1 MFGNDH
7 LHELIQLSDYLVI
20 AAPLTPSTRNMIN
33 ESTFGY
39 TKTGQVL
46 INIGRGAIIDE
57 SALMTALSSG
67 VLKGAALDVFVE
79 EPLPSTSPFWG
90 LPNVLI
96 SPHNA
101 DQTVDFRHKS
111 VRFFCE
117 NCSRF
122 LQGEELLCVVDKKS
136 GY

>member
-1 MFGNDH
+1 MFGNDQ
-7 LHELIQLSDYLVI
+7 LHEIIQLSDYLVI
-20 AAPLTPSTRNMIN
+20 AAPLTPATQNMIN
-33 ESTFGY
+33 ESTFVH
-39 TKTGQVL
+39 TKRGQVL
-46 INIGRGAIIDE
+46 INVGRRPIIDE
-57 SALMTALSSG
+57 AALEAALSSG
-67 VLKGAALDVFVE
+67 ILKGAALDVFVE
-79 EPLPSTSPFWG
+79 EPLPSTSGLWG

-111 VRFFCE
+111 VLFFCE

-122 LQGEELLCVVDKKS
+122 LKEEDLLCVVDKQL